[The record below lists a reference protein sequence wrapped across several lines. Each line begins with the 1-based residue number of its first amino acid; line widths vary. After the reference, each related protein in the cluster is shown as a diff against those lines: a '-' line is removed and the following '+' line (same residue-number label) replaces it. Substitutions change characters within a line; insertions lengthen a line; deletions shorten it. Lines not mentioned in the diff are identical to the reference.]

1 MKITPINSLSKGV
14 KFFRVLSDSGN
25 EYIVTLDTRK
35 GETLWKCS
43 CPDYIFRGQ
52 IDKRPCKH
60 AVCVQENILRND
72 EKSA

>member
-1 MKITPINSLSKGV
+1 MKITPLNTLAKGV

-43 CPDYIFRGQ
+43 CPDYTFRGQ

-60 AVCVQENILRND
+60 CVATQETILR
-72 EKSA
+72 EKERAS